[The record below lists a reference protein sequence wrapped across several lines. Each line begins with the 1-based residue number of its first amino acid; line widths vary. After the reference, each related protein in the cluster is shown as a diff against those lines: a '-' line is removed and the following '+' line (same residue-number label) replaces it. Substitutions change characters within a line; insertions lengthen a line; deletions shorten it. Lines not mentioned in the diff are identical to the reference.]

1 MSITYELGNYTQDDQ
16 TAEVTYTNAEGY
28 THTRHINIPRLSN
41 GSVDADYLQE
51 ILEGQLRGVEN
62 KVAVGAIT
70 FVDPTAEPEAD
81 PAATEELPAAEE
93 PPAAE

>member
-16 TAEVTYTNAEGY
+16 TAEVTYTNAAGY

-62 KVAVGAIT
+62 KVAVGVIT
-70 FVDPTAEPEAD
+70 FVDPTAEPEAAAEPEAD
-81 PAATEELPAAEE
+81 PAATEEPPAEE
-93 PPAAE
+93 

>member
-1 MSITYELGNYTQDDQ
+1 MSITYEVASYAAEETSV
-16 TAEVTYTNAEGY
+16 EVTYTNSVGH
-28 THTRHINIPRLSN
+28 THTRTINIPHLED

-70 FVDPTAEPEAD
+70 FVDPNAAPEPD
-81 PAATEELPAAEE
+81 PAAAEE

>member
-1 MSITYELGNYTQDDQ
+1 MSITYEMATYASEDT
-16 TAEVTYTNAEGY
+16 TAEVTYTNADGH
-28 THTRHINIPRLSN
+28 THKRTINIPRLVN

-70 FVDPTAEPEAD
+70 FVDPNDEPETD
-81 PAATEELPAAEE
+81 PASTEE
-93 PPAAE
+93 PPAAD

>member
-1 MSITYELGNYTQDDQ
+1 MLKVLCRIE
-16 TAEVTYTNAEGY
+16 
-28 THTRHINIPRLSN
+28 
-41 GSVDADYLQE
+41 DYLQE

-62 KVAVGAIT
+62 KIAVGAIT

-81 PAATEELPAAEE
+81 PAAAEE

>member
-1 MSITYELGNYTQDDQ
+1 MSITYEMATYAAEDT
-16 TAEVTYTNAEGY
+16 TVEVTYTNADGH
-28 THTRHINIPRLSN
+28 THKRTINIPRLED

-70 FVDPTAEPEAD
+70 FVDPNAAPEPD
-81 PAATEELPAAEE
+81 PAAAEE

>member
-1 MSITYELGNYTQDDQ
+1 MNITYTVADYAEEDKTV
-16 TAEVTYTNAEGY
+16 EVTYTNADGF
-28 THTRHINIPRLSN
+28 THTRVVNIPHLED

-70 FVDPTAEPEAD
+70 FVDPNVGIGTTA
-81 PAATEELPAAEE
+81 
-93 PPAAE
+93 

>member
-1 MSITYELGNYTQDDQ
+1 MSITYEVANYAAEDTSV
-16 TAEVTYTNAEGY
+16 EVTYTNAEGH
-28 THTRHINIPRLSN
+28 THTRTINIPRLEN

-70 FVDPTAEPEAD
+70 FVDPTAEP
-81 PAATEELPAAEE
+81 AEE